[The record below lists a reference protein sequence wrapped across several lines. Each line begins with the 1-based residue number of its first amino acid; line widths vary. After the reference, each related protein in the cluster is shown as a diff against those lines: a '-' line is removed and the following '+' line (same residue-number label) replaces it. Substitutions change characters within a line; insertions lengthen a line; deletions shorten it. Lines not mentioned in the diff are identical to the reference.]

1 MSGTCPSG
9 RLTDDGSAIASL
21 VGGGL
26 RGADSR
32 RADAGKDSLLDTEL
46 VLRWL
51 GADRGERT
59 WVARLDDPSASYV
72 VVPLCLGNNPTAAES
87 TARQPFSLRLW
98 SSEPLRVSKASSCPP
113 ESTREDPRARE
124 EPRGAER
131 SRGPEPERTRGYPRS
146 PEVTRGG

>member
-26 RGADSR
+26 RGADPR

-98 SSEPLRVSKASSCPP
+98 SSEPLRVSKASSSNRVP
-113 ESTREDPRARE
+113 ERSREDPRGPERTREDPRDDQKD
-124 EPRGAER
+124 EPRDD
-131 SRGPEPERTRGYPRS
+131 PR
-146 PEVTRGG
+146 